1 MDRVMPELPEI
12 PDAGW
17 SSLEKAFYCRS
28 QAINLLQEAERSESP
43 AQAEDL
49 AGVALRWLA
58 LARFHEAE
66 SSRTLLMEEHL
77 SEYRVGERQR
87 AWNPGMRLH
96 RRDLVED

>member
-1 MDRVMPELPEI
+1 MPELPEI

-28 QAINLLQEAERSESP
+28 QAINLLQEAERCET
-43 AQAEDL
+43 QIRAEDL

-66 SSRTLLMEEHL
+66 STRMLPTEAQL
-77 SEYRVGERQR
+77 SEHRSENRGRG
-87 AWNPGMRLH
+87 WNPAMRS
-96 RRDLVED
+96 RRGDMAED